1 MTDSTTRPLRTSRLD
16 TGAFTAAEIQTM
28 ARFVGIS
35 VDKVRR
41 LTECSVLIAKLD
53 RAAPDAG
60 LQELTRYDLDGDT
73 FTPSKSGDYIMAE
86 DVGALAAAPDA
97 GLREVARLMDGIIR
111 HVETWSTPPTD
122 GFLDDLRSV
131 RAALAAHPAPAGPAV
146 HMKQSGNGCV
156 TCSRKWS
163 EHTDAEKRELE

>member
-1 MTDSTTRPLRTSRLD
+1 
-16 TGAFTAAEIQTM
+16 M

-53 RAAPDAG
+53 RA
-60 LQELTRYDLDGDT
+60 E
-73 FTPSKSGDYIMAE
+73 
-86 DVGALAAAPDA
+86 AAAPDA
-97 GLREVARLMDGIIR
+97 GLREALVGLVDAVTWALDG
-111 HVETWSTPPTD
+111 TD
-122 GFLDDLRSV
+122 HLTDAADPIAKAYEKA